1 MPSFDSPEPISVTL
15 EIGVGEIRI
24 NATERADTVVDVRP
38 RDPARPADVAAAEQ
52 TSVTFTDGRLR
63 IKAPKSW
70 HQHLRRGAESIEVEI
85 ALPAGSDVRAT
96 AAIADI
102 CGAGR
107 LGECRLQTG
116 VGNIEL
122 EQAGPLEV
130 SCGHGDISVG
140 RVLTHAELSTASGEI
155 RLTTIDG
162 TGMIK
167 NSNGGVRIG
176 SITGDLRVT
185 AANGDITV
193 EQAGAGVSAKTARGD
208 IRLGEVTRG
217 AMIVK
222 SGYGKLDVGVRDGV
236 PAWLEL
242 QTAFGRVDNHLDAS
256 EAPEP
261 AEDAVEVRAST
272 AFGDIT
278 VRRALTGQEALHGM
292 S

>member
-1 MPSFDSPEPISVTL
+1 MPSFDSPEPIFVTL

-52 TSVTFTDGRLR
+52 TSVTFADGRLR
-63 IKAPKSW
+63 IRAPKSW
-70 HQHLRRGAESIEVEI
+70 RQHLRHGAESIEVEI
-85 ALPAGSDVRAT
+85 ALPAGSDVRAA

-102 CGAGR
+102 RGAGR

-155 RLTTIDG
+155 RLTTLDG
-162 TGMIK
+162 TGAIK
-167 NSNGGVRIG
+167 NSHGGIWIG
-176 SITGDLRVT
+176 EI
-185 AANGDITV
+185 
-193 EQAGAGVSAKTARGD
+193 
-208 IRLGEVTRG
+208 TRG
-217 AMIVK
+217 AVIAK
-222 SGYGKLDVGVRDGV
+222 TGYGKLDVGVRDGI

-242 QTAFGRVDNHLDAS
+242 QTAFGRVDNQLETS

-261 AEDAVEVRAST
+261 DEDAIEVRART

-278 VRRALTGQEALHGM
+278 VRRALAGQEALHEV